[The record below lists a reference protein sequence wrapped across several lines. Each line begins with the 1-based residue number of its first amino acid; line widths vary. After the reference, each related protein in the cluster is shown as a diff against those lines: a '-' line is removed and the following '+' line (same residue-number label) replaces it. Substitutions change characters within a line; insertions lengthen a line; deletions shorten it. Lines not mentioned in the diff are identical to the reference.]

1 MIPSNHKTPILLTQ
15 KSKERTVVKI
25 ANSSATYNR
34 TSSSS
39 SLTANNLI
47 NINTENNPNIFS
59 DIAASTSAAKSQE
72 EQESLID
79 SSTNANMLS
88 FYSTSSN
95 AVLSNSSTQSNM
107 NQEFQTNSNYFS
119 NSISGSKDTVNEGS
133 FLIDDFIKFIIFL
146 IILIYKK
153 KS

>member
-47 NINTENNPNIFS
+47 NITENNPNIFS

-146 IILIYKK
+146 KILIYKK